1 MTKVS
6 HVVLILGTALLSLTA
21 CGTSPSGQSGKEGQV
36 GQELSPAGA
45 LFINRSGT
53 SGLEEVTFARLAET
67 RTTNSAV
74 RGFAASMI
82 ADLAPVN
89 QQLAALTQI
98 NKITPPS
105 EMDER
110 HAMLLQQLQTLNGPA
125 FDRAYLDGQL
135 QELTMLIQAFQ
146 KEADSG
152 TDPRVRSF
160 AQQNLPMLLQHLQK
174 ASTIVGL

>member
-6 HVVLILGTALLSLTA
+6 RLVLILGTALLSLTA
-21 CGTSPSGQSGKEGQV
+21 CGTSPSVQSGKEGQ
-36 GQELSPAGA
+36 GAQELSPAGV

-53 SGLEEVTFARLAET
+53 SGLEGVTFARLAET

-74 RGFAASMI
+74 RSFAASMI

-89 QQLAALTQI
+89 QQIAVLTQS

-110 HAMLLQQLQTLNGPA
+110 HAMLFQQLQNLNGPA
-125 FDRAYLDGQL
+125 FDRAYLEGQL

-152 TDPRVRSF
+152 TDPQVRSF
-160 AQQNLPMLLQHLQK
+160 AQQNLPMLLQHLQT
-174 ASTIVGL
+174 AGTIAGL